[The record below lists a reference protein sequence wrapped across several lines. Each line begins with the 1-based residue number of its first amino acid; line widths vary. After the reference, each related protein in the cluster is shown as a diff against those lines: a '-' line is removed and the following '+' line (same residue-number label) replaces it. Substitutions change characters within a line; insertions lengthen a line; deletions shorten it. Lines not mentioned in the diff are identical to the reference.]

1 MFTGIIEEVGTIS
14 KIKTLQGGRRI
25 TIKAQKVIDD
35 LDIDHSIAVSGVCL
49 TVVELEKGGFTVEAV
64 GETLQKTTLSR
75 SKSGM
80 SVNLERAL
88 RFNDRLGGHLVQG
101 HVNGMGNITSSDK
114 KGESWYLEL
123 EIPASLSKYVIP
135 EGSIAVDGISL
146 TIAQLMENRLAISVI
161 PHTYKN
167 TTVSS
172 YKIGQMVNI
181 EIDFLA
187 RYVEKI
193 LLNTSFERKNATF
206 SQEWFKR
213 LGF

>member
-1 MFTGIIEEVGTIS
+1 
-14 KIKTLQGGRRI
+14 
-25 TIKAQKVIDD
+25 
-35 LDIDHSIAVSGVCL
+35 
-49 TVVELEKGGFTVEAV
+49 
-64 GETLQKTTLSR
+64 
-75 SKSGM
+75 
-80 SVNLERAL
+80 
-88 RFNDRLGGHLVQG
+88 VQG
-101 HVNGMGNITSSDK
+101 HVNGLGKVTSIDN

-123 EIPASLSKYVIP
+123 EIPASLAKYVIP

-146 TIAQLMENRLAISVI
+146 TIAQVMENRLVISVI

-172 YKIGQMVNI
+172 YKNGQPVNI

-206 SQEWFKR
+206 SQDWFKR